1 MGTRADG
8 RTTRLDRHRLGTIGL
23 AGLLCIAFV
32 GIGTLPAY
40 AHHPMV
46 SSNVVCNSETQ
57 SYDVTWT
64 VANGNW
70 EGRIMTLDQSTRAA
84 VPLSS
89 YAPDETKTYTE
100 SLPGTTPG
108 TTTLTV
114 RGDWNNGGPQNVQA
128 STSVQTD
135 GTCEPEPE
143 IKKHTICH
151 ATNSTT
157 NPYSGHEDTINPSGA
172 GVLNGHLDHTGP
184 VPTSQADLEQMKD
197 DHITWGDIIPPFE
210 WDGQTY
216 SLNWTDA
223 GRAIFD
229 NGCAVPQPEPE
240 PEPEIKKHTIC
251 HATNSTTNPYSG
263 HEDTINPS
271 GAGVLNG
278 HLDHTGPVPTSQ
290 ADLEQMKD
298 DHITWGDIIPP
309 FEWDGQTYS
318 LNWTDAGRAIF
329 DNGCAVPQPEPEPD
343 LAIEKDADDS
353 SVHAGDEIGYTVTV
367 SNDGDGEA
375 EDVQLTDQLPADPGL
390 DWAIEGTTGGW
401 ECEIGAGVLTCGGQG
416 FDLGADEWA
425 SVHITSPTTVETC
438 GTVSNQASAS
448 LGTDGQEVSVLTTGD
463 DEVRSDVV
471 TITVECTPAIQILK
485 GGPGLVH
492 VDDTITYTF
501 EVTNTGELE
510 LFDVVLSDPICDQGT
525 IVAGADVDSSLAVG
539 EVWHFT
545 CTHLVT
551 AEDSDPLPNTAT
563 ISGDTSEGEGG
574 QPVSDTDD
582 HVVDIIHPAISIVKT
597 VDEEVVPIG
606 TTVTFTYVVA
616 NTGDT
621 TLYDI
626 SVDDDILGHVGDI
639 QILEPGDEVDADEGL
654 RGGERGRHQHRH
666 RFGRGHPRPLG
677 ELGGHGHRV
686 TDRR

>member
-8 RTTRLDRHRLGTIGL
+8 SRTRLDRHRLATIGL

-46 SSNVVCNSETQ
+46 SSDVVCDSETQ
-57 SYDVTWT
+57 TYDVTWT

-70 EGRIMTLDQSTRAA
+70 EGRTMTLDQSTRAA

-100 SLPGTTPG
+100 SLPGTTLG

-114 RGDWNNGGPQNVQA
+114 RGDWSNGGPQNVHA

-143 IKKHTICH
+143 PEIKKHTICH
-151 ATNSTT
+151 ATSSTT
-157 NPYSGHEDTINPSGA
+157 NPYSGHEETINPSGS

-197 DHITWGDIIPPFE
+197 DHIQWGDIIPPFE

-223 GRAIFD
+223 G
-229 NGCAVPQPEPE
+229 Q
-240 PEPEIKKHTIC
+240 
-251 HATNSTTNPYSG
+251 
-263 HEDTINPS
+263 
-271 GAGVLNG
+271 
-278 HLDHTGPVPTSQ
+278 
-290 ADLEQMKD
+290 
-298 DHITWGDIIPP
+298 
-309 FEWDGQTYS
+309 
-318 LNWTDAGRAIF
+318 AIF

-343 LAIEKDADDS
+343 LAIEKHADDS

-367 SNDGDGEA
+367 SNEGDGEA

-401 ECEIGAGVLTCGGQG
+401 DCEIGGGVLTCGGQG
-416 FDLGADEWA
+416 FDLGTGEWA

-485 GGPGLVH
+485 GGPELVH

-551 AEDSDPLPNTAT
+551 AGDPDPLPNTAT

-574 QPVSDTDD
+574 QPVSDNDD

-606 TTVTFTYVVA
+606 TTVTFTYVVE

-639 QILEPGDEVDADEGL
+639 QILEPGD
-654 RGGERGRHQHRH
+654 
-666 RFGRGHPRPLG
+666 
-677 ELGGHGHRV
+677 RV
-686 TDRR
+686 TLTKDFVVGNAVVTNIGTASGEDILGRSVSSEDTATVSPIAGENAPPNRPPSIPFTGSDAGQLGLIAIALLGIGVTVIASTRRRRPEADAA

>member
-8 RTTRLDRHRLGTIGL
+8 SRTRLDRHRSATIGL

-46 SSNVVCNSETQ
+46 SSDVVCNSQTQ
-57 SYDVTWT
+57 TYDVTWT

-70 EGRIMTLDQSTRAA
+70 EGRTMTLDQSSRAA

-100 SLPGTTPG
+100 SLPGTTLG

-143 IKKHTICH
+143 PEIRKHTICH
-151 ATNSTT
+151 ATSSTT
-157 NPYSGHEDTINPSGA
+157 NPYSGREDTINPSGS

-184 VPTSQADLEQMKD
+184 VPTSQAHLEQLKD
-197 DHITWGDIIPPFE
+197 DHIQWGDIIPPFD

-223 GRAIFD
+223 GQAIFN
-229 NGCAVPQPEPE
+229 NGCAVPQPEP
-240 PEPEIKKHTIC
+240 
-251 HATNSTTNPYSG
+251 
-263 HEDTINPS
+263 
-271 GAGVLNG
+271 
-278 HLDHTGPVPTSQ
+278 
-290 ADLEQMKD
+290 DL
-298 DHITWGDIIPP
+298 
-309 FEWDGQTYS
+309 S
-318 LNWTDAGRAIF
+318 
-329 DNGCAVPQPEPEPD
+329 
-343 LAIEKDADDS
+343 IEKDADNS

-367 SNDGDGEA
+367 SNEGDGEA

-390 DWAIEGTTGGW
+390 DWEIEDTTGGW
-401 ECEIGAGVLTCGGQG
+401 DCQIGGGVLTCGGQG
-416 FDLGADEWA
+416 FDLGAGEWA

-463 DEVRSDVV
+463 DEVTSDVV
-471 TITVECTPAIQILK
+471 TITVECTPAIQIVK

-510 LFDVVLSDPICDQGT
+510 LFDVVLIDPICDQGT

-551 AEDSDPLPNTAT
+551 TGDPDPLPNTAT
-563 ISGDTSEGEGG
+563 IAGDTSEGEGG

-606 TTVTFTYVVA
+606 TTVTFTYVVT

-639 QILEPGDEVDADEGL
+639 QILEPGDQVTLTKDFVVGNAVVTNIGTASGEDILGRSVSSEDTATVSPIAGESVPPNQPPSTPFTGSDAGRLGL
-654 RGGERGRHQHRH
+654 IAIAMLGIGVTVIASTRRR
-666 RFGRGHPRPLG
+666 RP
-677 ELGGHGHRV
+677 EA
-686 TDRR
+686 DAA

>member
-1 MGTRADG
+1 MGTRAEG
-8 RTTRLDRHRLGTIGL
+8 SRTRLDRHRLATIGL

-46 SSNVVCNSETQ
+46 SSNVVCNSQTQ
-57 SYDVTWT
+57 TYDVTWT

-70 EGRIMTLDQSTRAA
+70 EGRTMTLDQSTRAA

-100 SLPGTTPG
+100 SLPGTTLG

-128 STSVQTD
+128 STSVETD
-135 GTCEPEPE
+135 GSCEPEPE

-157 NPYSGHEDTINPSGA
+157 NPYSGHEDTINPSGS

-197 DHITWGDIIPPFE
+197 DHIQWGDIIPPFE

-223 GRAIFD
+223 G
-229 NGCAVPQPEPE
+229 Q
-240 PEPEIKKHTIC
+240 
-251 HATNSTTNPYSG
+251 
-263 HEDTINPS
+263 
-271 GAGVLNG
+271 
-278 HLDHTGPVPTSQ
+278 
-290 ADLEQMKD
+290 
-298 DHITWGDIIPP
+298 
-309 FEWDGQTYS
+309 
-318 LNWTDAGRAIF
+318 AIF

-353 SVHAGDEIGYTVTV
+353 SVHAGDAIGYTVTV

-375 EDVQLTDQLPADPGL
+375 EDVRLTDQLPADPGL
-390 DWAIEGTTGGW
+390 DWAIQRTTGGW

-416 FDLGADEWA
+416 FDLGAGEWA
-425 SVHITSPTTVETC
+425 SVHITSPTTVGTC

-463 DEVRSDVV
+463 DEVTSDVV

-485 GGPGLVH
+485 GGPALVH

-510 LFDVVLSDPICDQGT
+510 LFDVVLSDPICDQGS
-525 IVAGADVDSSLAVG
+525 IVAGADVDASLAVG

-551 AEDSDPLPNTAT
+551 AGDPDPLPNTAT

-639 QILEPGDEVDADEGL
+639 QILEPGDQVTLTKDFVVGNAVVTNIGTASGEDILGRSVSSEDTATVSPIAGESVPPNRPPSIPFTGSDAGRLGL
-654 RGGERGRHQHRH
+654 IAIAL
-666 RFGRGHPRPLG
+666 LG
-677 ELGGHGHRV
+677 IGV
-686 TDRR
+686 TVVASTRRRRSEAGAA

>member
-1 MGTRADG
+1 MGTRAEG
-8 RTTRLDRHRLGTIGL
+8 SRTRLDRHRLATIGL

-46 SSNVVCNSETQ
+46 SSNVVCNSQTQ
-57 SYDVTWT
+57 TYDVTWT

-70 EGRIMTLDQSTRAA
+70 EGRTMTLDQSTRAA

-100 SLPGTTPG
+100 SLPGTTLG

-128 STSVQTD
+128 STSVETD
-135 GTCEPEPE
+135 GSCEPEPE

-157 NPYSGHEDTINPSGA
+157 NPYSGHEDTINPSGS

-197 DHITWGDIIPPFE
+197 DHIQWGDIIPPFE

-223 GRAIFD
+223 G
-229 NGCAVPQPEPE
+229 Q
-240 PEPEIKKHTIC
+240 
-251 HATNSTTNPYSG
+251 
-263 HEDTINPS
+263 
-271 GAGVLNG
+271 
-278 HLDHTGPVPTSQ
+278 
-290 ADLEQMKD
+290 
-298 DHITWGDIIPP
+298 
-309 FEWDGQTYS
+309 
-318 LNWTDAGRAIF
+318 AIF

-343 LAIEKDADDS
+343 LSIEKDADDS

-367 SNDGDGEA
+367 SNEGDGEA
-375 EDVQLTDQLPADPGL
+375 EDVQLTDQLPANPGL
-390 DWAIEGTTGGW
+390 DWEIEDTTGGW
-401 ECEIGAGVLTCGGQG
+401 DCQIGGGVLTCGGQG
-416 FDLGADEWA
+416 FDLGAGEWA
-425 SVHITSPTTVETC
+425 SVHITSPTTVGTC

-463 DEVRSDVV
+463 DEVTSDVV

-485 GGPGLVH
+485 GGPALVH

-510 LFDVVLSDPICDQGT
+510 LFDVVLSDPICDQGS
-525 IVAGADVDSSLAVG
+525 IVAGADVDASLAVG

-551 AEDSDPLPNTAT
+551 AGDPDPLPNTAT

-639 QILEPGDEVDADEGL
+639 QILEPGDQVTLTKDFVVGTGRRPTPPSRRRSPPRAGAGPPNRTPPL
-654 RGGERGRHQHRH
+654 RVAGALPQGVVHNH
-666 RFGRGHPRPLG
+666 L
-677 ELGGHGHRV
+677 GHRR
-686 TDRR
+686 DRQSSQEVQDSVGESDHQLMDDAGRSRDRSPTTPSRSTPVAPRCPVRRRNREPTPSRG